1 MELKIFPYGPLS
13 SNMYLLSTDS
23 GVFLIDP
30 SVEPDRLKE
39 TDLPDKLDYILITHG
54 HFDHINAV
62 DEWSSA
68 YPDAGVYISEGDMEA
83 LTNPNSNGSSVFT
96 DHCKYSTVASSI
108 EELNL
113 DFLKVISTPGHSKGS
128 VCLLIE
134 LEGQKLMF
142 TGDTLFAGSCGRTD
156 LKGGNEAQMLQS
168 LKLLSKL
175 DPDITIYPGHG
186 PASTIENELKNNP
199 FFNL

>member
-1 MELKIFPYGPLS
+1 M
-13 SNMYLLSTDS
+13 
-23 GVFLIDP
+23 IDP
-30 SVEPDRLKE
+30 SVEPERLKE

-68 YPDAGVYISEGDMEA
+68 YPDAGVYISEADMEA
-83 LTNPNSNGSSVFT
+83 LTNPDSNGSSVFT
-96 DHCKYSTVASSI
+96 DHCKYRTVASSI

-128 VCLLIE
+128 VCLLLE

-168 LKLLSKL
+168 LKLLSKM
-175 DPDITIYPGHG
+175 DPDIRVYPGHG
-186 PASTIENELKNNP
+186 PASTIENELKHNP

>member
-39 TDLPDKLDYILITHG
+39 SDLPDKLDYVLITHG

-62 DEWSSA
+62 DEWSFA

-83 LTNPNSNGSSVFT
+83 LTNPDSNGSSVFT
-96 DHCKYSTVASSI
+96 DRCKYSTVASSI
-108 EELNL
+108 EDLNL

-156 LKGGNEAQMLQS
+156 LKGGNEAKMLQS

-186 PASTIENELKNNP
+186 PSSTIENELKNNP

>member
-1 MELKIFPYGPLS
+1 M
-13 SNMYLLSTDS
+13 
-23 GVFLIDP
+23 IDP

-39 TDLPDKLDYILITHG
+39 SDLPDKLDYILITHG

-62 DEWSSA
+62 DEWSFA

-83 LTNPNSNGSSVFT
+83 LTNPDSNGSSVFA
-96 DHCKYSTVASSI
+96 DRCKYSTVASSI
-108 EELNL
+108 EDLNL

-156 LKGGNEAQMLQS
+156 LKGGNEAKMLQS

-186 PASTIENELKNNP
+186 PSSTIENELKNNP